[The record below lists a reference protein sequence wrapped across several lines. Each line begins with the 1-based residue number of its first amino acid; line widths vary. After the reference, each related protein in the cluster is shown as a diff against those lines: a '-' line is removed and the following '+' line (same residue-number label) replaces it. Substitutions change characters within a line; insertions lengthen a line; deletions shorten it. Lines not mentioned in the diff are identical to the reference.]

1 MTQSESPGKFEPR
14 HELRT
19 PLELTNDMDRALYF
33 AKRGTK
39 ALHDLRKKLT
49 DAKAAYMRQVEERKL
64 DLKVENPKM
73 SLDDRESKAR
83 LENWELWTAFC
94 EAEAEFQ
101 FARDKLNDLEK
112 ELSKSQSETKLV
124 IKEMEMSQR

>member
-1 MTQSESPGKFEPR
+1 MTQSETPGKFEPR

-19 PLELTNDMDRALYF
+19 PLELTNDMDRALFF
-33 AKRGTK
+33 AKRGTRALHELRK
-39 ALHDLRKKLT
+39 ALS
-49 DAKAAYMRQVEERKL
+49 DAKALYMRALEERKL
-64 DLKVENPKM
+64 ELKVDNPKM
-73 SLDDRESKAR
+73 SQDDRESKAR
-83 LENWELWTAFC
+83 LENWELWTTFC
-94 EAEAEFQ
+94 QAEAEFQ